1 MVVEFEE
8 FAAKFR
14 ERTAARMLE
23 FEATLERIQQDVEKK
38 AELDRQQEK
47 ENAARAGQNQAGTAS
62 VSPREEVSASSAA
75 RRARRPVHSVLRRD

>member
-1 MVVEFEE
+1 MEFEE

-38 AELDRQQEK
+38 AALDEERETQ
-47 ENAARAGQNQAGTAS
+47 NAARAGQTQTGTAPA
-62 VSPREEVSASSAA
+62 SPREGVTSSSAA
-75 RRARRPVHSVLRRD
+75 QRVHRPVRSVLRRG